1 MPNSPVIRSRY
12 LILVDIGIAFL
23 SFVLAGLIRFETT
36 VGVAV
41 HFARHN
47 SLLWLSLLIRIPI
60 YLALGLYDRL
70 WRYASMPDAV
80 RIVIASLSST
90 VLVYVVNFFALP
102 AAGLPCSNSHS
113 IFLLD
118 SLLNLLFVGG
128 HRFWWRVYSDWR
140 RRGREGPRIKEVAE
154 HRVRTLI
161 VGADDA
167 GEVVVRYIKHNP
179 ELGIEVVGFV
189 DDNPAMHRM
198 RIHNVPVLG
207 RFSHIPQ
214 LIHRDEVDQVI
225 ITNSNSHD
233 GHVKEIK
240 HWCRSCGIPVE
251 TVPAYHELFAGVV
264 NQHHIVTR
272 QPDASQR
279 PALVYHNLLVTG
291 GAGFIGAD
299 FVRYMLETHPAYR
312 LVVYDKLTYAGNLY
326 NLRGLAKEYGD
337 RYAFVRGDICNPD
350 TVARTMQEYQIDGI
364 VNFAAETHVDRS
376 LMMPGDFAH
385 TNIHGTCVLLE
396 QARKFGVQR
405 YHQISTDEVYGQIL
419 DGSFKE
425 TDPIVCRSPYSAS
438 KASGDVMCLAYFTS
452 FGLPVTISRGSNS
465 IGPYQ
470 HVEKAVPLFTT
481 NALDDLPLP
490 VYGDGLY
497 ERDYQYVRDHCE
509 GTDMILHR
517 GTPGQVY
524 NLGSGREMAAI
535 DLAVKICDLLGKPHS
550 LIHFVEDRPGQ
561 DRRYSLDCTKVIA
574 LGWRPK
580 HTTEQ
585 ALEKT
590 VRWYVENEWWWR
602 VVKEG
607 EYQEYYRRQYEERLK
622 HSTRAV
628 LTPAR
633 ALPGTA

>member
-1 MPNSPVIRSRY
+1 MRNNAVILRSRY
-12 LILVDIGIAFL
+12 LILTDIGIVFL
-23 SFVLAGLIRFETT
+23 SFFLAGLIRFETT
-36 VGVAV
+36 FGVAV
-41 HFARHN
+41 HFARHD

-60 YLALGLYDRL
+60 YLAFGLYKRL
-70 WRYASMPDAV
+70 WRYASMPDAM
-80 RIVIASLSST
+80 RIVMASLSSM
-90 VLVYVVNFFALP
+90 VLIYTVNFVALP

-118 SLLNLLFVGG
+118 GLLNLLFLGG
-128 HRFWWRVYSDWR
+128 HRFWCRIYSNWR
-140 RRGREGPRIKEVAE
+140 RHGHNGPGIKRVAE
-154 HRVRTLI
+154 HRVKTLI

-167 GEVVVRYIKHNP
+167 GEVVVRHIKRNP

-189 DDNPAMHRM
+189 DDNPAMHKM

-207 RFSHIPQ
+207 MYSHVPQ
-214 LIHRDEVDQVI
+214 LIHRYDVDKVI
-225 ITNSNSHD
+225 ITSSHD
-233 GHVKEIK
+233 GHVKEIEG
-240 HWCRSCGIPVE
+240 WCRSFGIPVK
-251 TVPAYHELFAGVV
+251 TVPTLHELFAGLVD
-264 NQHHIVTR
+264 QHHILTR
-272 QPDASQR
+272 QSDASLH
-279 PALVYHNLLVTG
+279 PALVFHNLMVAG
-291 GAGFIGAD
+291 GAGFMGAN
-299 FVRYMLETHPAYR
+299 FVRYVLEAHPTYR
-312 LVVYDKLTYAGNLY
+312 VVVYDKLTYAGNLD

-337 RYAFVRGDICNPD
+337 RYVFVRGDICDPD
-350 TVARTMQEYQIDGI
+350 TVARTMERYQIGGI

-376 LMMPGDFAH
+376 LMMPGNFAH
-385 TNIHGTCVLLE
+385 TNIHGTYVLLE
-396 QARKFGVQR
+396 QAKKFGLQR

-419 DGSFKE
+419 HGSFKE

-452 FGLPVTISRGSNS
+452 FGLPVTISRGSNN

-470 HVEKAVPLFTT
+470 HVEKVVPLFTT

-517 GTPGQVY
+517 GTPGEVY

-602 VVKEG
+602 EVKQG
-607 EYQEYYRRQYEERLK
+607 EYQEYYRRQYGERLK
-622 HSTRAV
+622 HATRAI
-628 LTPAR
+628 LAPAR
-633 ALPGTA
+633 TLPGTA